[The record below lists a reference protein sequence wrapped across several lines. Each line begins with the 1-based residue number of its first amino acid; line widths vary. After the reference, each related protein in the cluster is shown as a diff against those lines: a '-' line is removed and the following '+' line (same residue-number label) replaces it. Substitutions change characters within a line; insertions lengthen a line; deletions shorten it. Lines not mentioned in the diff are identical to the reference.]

1 MARPQMTPNPN
12 HSGEITYVLQQL
24 ADLYTPEQAQQWL
37 STPHALLGDRSAT
50 QLIHE
55 GKVDEVLRLINQ
67 LRDGRL

>member
-1 MARPQMTPNPN
+1 MAVN
-12 HSGEITYVLQQL
+12 
-24 ADLYTPEQAQQWL
+24 A
-37 STPHALLGDRSAT
+37 HALLGDRSAT